1 MHYNLQPT
9 FYYLLIFPF
18 LIYSGDFD
26 GNMDK
31 NLPAGDFN
39 GAGRDI
45 EIMTRRPPATTAA
58 AIPADKPLAY
68 RPRDIEVFTLP
79 NDVKPSTDFLTE
91 KAPVTGR

>member
-1 MHYNLQPT
+1 
-9 FYYLLIFPF
+9 
-18 LIYSGDFD
+18 
-26 GNMDK
+26 MDK

-45 EIMTRRPPATTAA
+45 EIMTRRPPTTTAA
-58 AIPADKPLAY
+58 AIPPDKPVAY